1 MDEKKDFKVKLVYLG
16 LLALTGGLVFAF
28 SYFTEKSY
36 EAILRN
42 TIVSLIITGT
52 TVFAHADALGKGREG
67 LTYDNFDHRFRFLC
81 VYAGMIVLASAFS
94 LVPNL
99 FWPYMSLFVILSLFS
114 NTVTGIISGISLVA
128 ISVLL
133 EESGNCQ
140 EFLMYVIAGMVA
152 VSLFSDLKEDTDI
165 RIPTAI
171 SLMIQAVLL
180 MAFNILFQNR
190 TLSFELFIL
199 PVINIM
205 INLIILLIFLNMFGL
220 HVIRK
225 TNDRYMSI
233 NDTEYPLLVR
243 LKEEKKEEYYR
254 AIHTAYLAERI
265 AIGLGLNLRAVKNC
279 SYYHRIGTL
288 EDKNTWDEV
297 KHFYED
303 EHFPFEA
310 IEFLHEYIEPQKGAV
325 RSTESLAVDISETFI
340 SALMDIFKEDKAAK
354 VNYDQLIDSVLDK
367 KISGKEILNYDIS
380 YIQYDQIRKIL
391 KKEKLYYDFLR

>member
-67 LTYDNFDHRFRFLC
+67 LAYDNFDHRFRFLC